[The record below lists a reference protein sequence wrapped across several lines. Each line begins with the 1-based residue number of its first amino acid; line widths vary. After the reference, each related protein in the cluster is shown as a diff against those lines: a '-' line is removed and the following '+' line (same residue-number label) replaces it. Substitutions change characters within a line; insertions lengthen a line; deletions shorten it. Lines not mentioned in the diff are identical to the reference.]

1 MAGFVFRFLGVF
13 LDGLNGLL
21 LSTDIAL
28 YQDEGGGALEPGI
41 EFSPGAVAVN
51 GTRQTFI
58 GKGNGPIDAFVHA
71 IRGQF
76 SGHLDVKDYSEHALG
91 QGSQATAVAYV
102 ETGDDSGHNRWG
114 VGIDPNT
121 ITASLRAVLSAFQ
134 RHETTRNNSAR
145 D

>member
-1 MAGFVFRFLGVF
+1 MMLWDAFKHEYLAEFPTYNLVSHELKSESLTGHTEI
-13 LDGLNGLL
+13 
-21 LSTDIAL
+21 SAHIDI
-28 YQDEGGGALEPGI
+28 
-41 EFSPGAVAVN
+41 N

-76 SGHLDVKDYSEHALG
+76 NSTLDVKDYTEHALG

-114 VGIDPNT
+114 VGVDPNT
-121 ITASLRAVLSAFQ
+121 ITASLRAVLSAFE
-134 RHETTRNNSAR
+134 RHEASRKR
-145 D
+145 K

>member
-1 MAGFVFRFLGVF
+1 M
-13 LDGLNGLL
+13 
-21 LSTDIAL
+21 
-28 YQDEGGGALEPGI
+28 
-41 EFSPGAVAVN
+41 
-51 GTRQTFI
+51 
-58 GKGNGPIDAFVHA
+58 HA

-134 RHETTRNNSAR
+134 RHESTRNHK
-145 D
+145 